1 MQRKLSLFFILVVL
15 VAASPAAF
23 GQFAASGTTN
33 ITVGVQAEAAI
44 QVDTATTPLTSTG
57 LFADFTG
64 TTNFTYKIR
73 TTKSGGTGKIT
84 AQVTTDFV
92 GAAGAVGPQVAN
104 GVLTYGCTVSAPAT
118 QCTGP
123 VTAATAAT
131 DVATFIENA
140 RSTKAGNSGSV
151 GWTLVNDP
159 QYETGSYV
167 AQVTF
172 SISAL

>member
-1 MQRKLSLFFILVVL
+1 
-15 VAASPAAF
+15 VAVSPVAL
-23 GQFAASGTTN
+23 GQFAATGTTN

-73 TTKSGGTGKIT
+73 TTRSTGTGKIT
-84 AQVTTDFV
+84 AQVTKDFV
-92 GAAGAVGPQVAN
+92 GATGGSGPKAADN
-104 GVLTYGCTVSAPAT
+104 VLTYGCTVSSPAT

-123 VTAATAAT
+123 VTAATAET
-131 DVATFIENA
+131 NVATFAANA
-140 RSTKAGNSGSV
+140 RSAKAGNSGSV

-159 QYETGSYV
+159 QYEVDSYS
-167 AQVTF
+167 AEVTF
-172 SISAL
+172 SISAI